1 MNPTLTADGKADR
14 FSNLWTI
21 LCKSYWVAVKIF
33 FRKLSTPF
41 TLSGRNSGVFQVRVS
56 KELAELSKE
65 TKIRIPLWIYPSTEE
80 KINQN
85 FKADN
90 CKSPS
95 EFIENAIKFY
105 LGYLSEEEN
114 MNYISPMIT
123 ETVKAQIKGT
133 EQRLARL
140 LFKVAVELGKL
151 SHMTAAMNDVDE
163 ETLKSLHAMCVTEVR
178 KINGIIDYEDAVE
191 YQKE

>member
-1 MNPTLTADGKADR
+1 
-14 FSNLWTI
+14 
-21 LCKSYWVAVKIF
+21 
-33 FRKLSTPF
+33 
-41 TLSGRNSGVFQVRVS
+41 
-56 KELAELSKE
+56 
-65 TKIRIPLWIYPSTEE
+65 
-80 KINQN
+80 
-85 FKADN
+85 
-90 CKSPS
+90 
-95 EFIENAIKFY
+95 
-105 LGYLSEEEN
+105 

-140 LFKVAVELGKL
+140 IFKVAVELGKL

-191 YQKE
+191 YQRE

>member
-1 MNPTLTADGKADR
+1 MD
-14 FSNLWTI
+14 
-21 LCKSYWVAVKIF
+21 
-33 FRKLSTPF
+33 LSIH
-41 TLSGRNSGVFQVRVS
+41 RR
-56 KELAELSKE
+56 
-65 TKIRIPLWIYPSTEE
+65 

-85 FKADN
+85 FRADN

-114 MNYISPMIT
+114 INYISPMIT

-140 LFKVAVELGKL
+140 IFKVAVELGKL

>member
-1 MNPTLTADGKADR
+1 M
-14 FSNLWTI
+14 
-21 LCKSYWVAVKIF
+21 
-33 FRKLSTPF
+33 
-41 TLSGRNSGVFQVRVS
+41 
-56 KELAELSKE
+56 SKE
-65 TKIRIPLWIYPSTEE
+65 TKIRIPLWIYPSIEE

-85 FKADN
+85 FRADN

-114 MNYISPMIT
+114 VNYISPMIT

-140 LFKVAVELGKL
+140 IFKVAVELGKL
-151 SHMTAAMNDVDE
+151 FHMTAAMNDVDE

-191 YQKE
+191 YQRE